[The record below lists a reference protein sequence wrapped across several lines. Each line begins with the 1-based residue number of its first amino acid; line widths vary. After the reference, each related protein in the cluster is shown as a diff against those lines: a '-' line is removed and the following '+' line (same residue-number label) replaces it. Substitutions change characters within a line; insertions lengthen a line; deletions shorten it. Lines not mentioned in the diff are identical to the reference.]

1 MEKLMSLQQYVRQIK
16 PRDESYVNHVDRIQ
30 DLLENQSYNLQA
42 SVGQGGLVYELKVF
56 DAMIDFQGKTK
67 LFGLSAVDKP
77 TAGFSAQGS
86 GDIEAKF
93 NRKVGRRMVKDDFNI
108 EVKLDKKAQLGSGKI
123 YIPLGKDSYPS
134 DGLKKKSEP
143 DDVALILT
151 AADDP
156 DFRKA
161 VDVYLKKL
169 ASLRPSKNPIEGV
182 EFTDTE
188 LNIYKAYN
196 DYTSNNSM
204 NGVESGIMTGQRI
217 PTIAAAVLKKDGLQ
231 AKIARMVDIETKAIS
246 NFYNGKNVFY
256 MQIGGSGLYHLNKD
270 PLNLGTKEFKGKARI
285 ELRIKQ
291 DGDSGGSTSKNYTK
305 AMRAAGGQEFVDKL
319 LKVQDN
325 LIDSGTLS
333 GEELKNF
340 LNARKKNPDL
350 VQARTRPIMASGRLV
365 GSLAQTD
372 YTLDTIQGLEK
383 LFGVK

>member
-56 DAMIDFQGKTK
+56 NAMIAFQGKTK
-67 LFGLSAVDKP
+67 LFGLSGRDKP

-93 NRKVGRRMVKDDFNI
+93 NRKVARRMVSDDFNI
-108 EVKLDKKAQLGSGKI
+108 EIKLDKKAQLGSGKI
-123 YIPLGKDSYPS
+123 YIPLGEDAYPS

-143 DDVALILT
+143 DDIALILT

-156 DFRKA
+156 KFRA
-161 VDVYLKKL
+161 DVTAYLKKL

-196 DYTSNNSM
+196 DYTSDNSM
-204 NGVESGIMTGQRI
+204 NGAKAGIINTRI
-217 PTIAAAVLKKDGLQ
+217 PHIAAAVLKKDGLQ
-231 AKIARMVDIETKAIS
+231 SKLSRMVDIDAKAIS

-256 MQIGGSGLYHLNKD
+256 IQIGGSGLYHLNKD
-270 PLNLGTKEFKGKARI
+270 PLNLGTKEFKGTARI
-285 ELRIKQ
+285 ELRIKP
-291 DGDSGGSTSKNYTK
+291 DGDSGSSKSYTK
-305 AMRAAGGQEFVDKL
+305 AMREAGGQEFVDKL

-325 LIDSGTLS
+325 LIDSGALS
-333 GEELKNF
+333 GKELESF
-340 LNARKKNPDL
+340 MNARKKNPDF
-350 VQARTRPIMASGRLV
+350 VQARTRPIVALGRLI

-372 YTLDTIQGLEK
+372 YTLDTLEGLEK